1 MAGYSMEAGKHHWL
15 YTLSLALTVT
25 LTVYTTLEVEY
36 PRLGLIRLT
45 TQNEVFSELIN
56 SMK

>member
-1 MAGYSMEAGKHHWL
+1 MAGYSMDSGKHHWL
-15 YTLSLALTVT
+15 YTLTLAFTVT

-36 PRLGLIRLT
+36 PRRGLIHLT
-45 TQNEVFSELIN
+45 TQNEVFTDLQN